1 MVAVTYHA
9 PTSLDEAVALLSS
22 SELPANVLAGGT
34 DLIIQM
40 QKLVTEQRLIV
51 DLKKIDGM
59 QSATLSDEGLI
70 LGPSL
75 CCAKL
80 TRRDDI
86 KAVFPGLVEAAYLIG
101 SSQVQGRASVG
112 GNLCN
117 ASPAADTIP
126 ALIANRA
133 VCQIVGKA
141 GERSVPVESFVV
153 GVGKNCLEPDEIL
166 KAIVIPHP
174 GKATS
179 DAYLRFIP
187 RTEMD
192 IAVASA
198 GASISLD
205 SDGICTDARVAIGAV
220 APTALVVEEAAQ
232 KLIGQPI
239 NEATLEAVSQAASD
253 ASAPISDRRGTAEFR
268 RHVVGVLAKRAVMA
282 AADRAKE
289 K

>member
-1 MVAVTYHA
+1 M
-9 PTSLDEAVALLSS
+9 
-22 SELPANVLAGGT
+22 
-34 DLIIQM
+34 
-40 QKLVTEQRLIV
+40 
-51 DLKKIDGM
+51 
-59 QSATLSDEGLI
+59 
-70 LGPSL
+70 
-75 CCAKL
+75 
-80 TRRDDI
+80 
-86 KAVFPGLVEAAYLIG
+86 
-101 SSQVQGRASVG
+101 
-112 GNLCN
+112 
-117 ASPAADTIP
+117 
-126 ALIANRA
+126 
-133 VCQIVGKA
+133 
-141 GERSVPVESFVV
+141 V

-239 NEATLEAVSQAASD
+239 NEATLEAVSEAASD